1 MKKRTM
7 KFAAILLAAVILLAV
22 ASTVGAAAARYDH
35 KTSAASHYAE
45 GQASS
50 KACHTKMVSTY
61 VIVRCN
67 TYPITNPSSTAIQTA
82 EDWGDF
88 EALARLS
95 NPNYGYV
102 ASTAMHACYGKCD
115 GCNTI
120 WGNYKSNYHR

>member
-35 KTSAASHYAE
+35 ETSAASHYAE

-67 TYPITNPSSTAIQTA
+67 TYPITAIQTA